1 MYLGGWLVG
10 CAAGGGQVSARGQGD
25 GGRVFDRVTGAAVAA
40 PGQIERSAQS
50 VPERDE
56 KLVEMREIVGQE
68 GVVTGVAGLSC
79 FGAAGS
85 GAAGPVVFRRVARRV
100 LFSADSRHAVHPGRR
115 LASEKQNA
123 GQRLL

>member
-79 FGAAGS
+79 S

>member
-10 CAAGGGQVSARGQGD
+10 CAAGGGQDSARGQGD
-25 GGRVFDRVTGAAVAA
+25 GGRVFDGVTGAAVAA

-56 KLVEMREIVGQE
+56 KLVYVEMREIVGQE

-79 FGAAGS
+79 S